1 MEMTSNNNLNTSPKS
16 YFQDATVTYEG
27 STFHLSAEE
36 GRALEGGAYSWH
48 GPGDPSSGLA
58 VDVFY
63 AAQRKAAGAPEVVVL
78 ELAAQALGVTVERLH
93 SIIRWH
99 EEYMRWHDG
108 DSDYRVLSE

>member
-1 MEMTSNNNLNTSPKS
+1 MS
-16 YFQDATVTYEG
+16 YFQDATITHEG
-27 STFHLSAEE
+27 STFFFSAAEA
-36 GRALEGGAYSWH
+36 RTLESGAYSWQ

-63 AAQRKAAGAPEVVVL
+63 AARRKVAGAPEAIAL
-78 ELAAQALGVTVERLH
+78 ELAAEALGITVERLET
-93 SIIRWH
+93 IIRWH